1 MPKNQNRF
9 DVRLTDQER
18 DALEQLAEKQKV
30 TMSGWFKR
38 VIKRAAKRAK
48 VWK

>member
-1 MPKNQNRF
+1 MTDKYNRF

-18 DALEQLAEKQKV
+18 DALEKLAEKQGV
-30 TMSGWFKR
+30 TMSKWFKN
-38 VIKRAAKRAK
+38 VIRRAAKRAK